1 VTHRKAGKERQL
13 AHRRGGRGSS
23 INHSILS
30 ELKYREIHFEG
41 CKKKSFAL
49 HSGCRKTCSDVYQHS
64 GYFKIAMGK
73 NYVDLPPVWLL
84 VRPQQHGFDRWLFKF
99 FVFQQRKYCNQ
110 ETLFLIWPTQ
120 HVEESNDVTVLKMVY
135 APLKMFSIW
144 D

>member
-49 HSGCRKTCSDVYQHS
+49 HSG
-64 GYFKIAMGK
+64 YFKIAMGK

-84 VRPQQHGFDRWLFKF
+84 ARQQQHGFDQWLFK
-99 FVFQQRKYCNQ
+99 V
-110 ETLFLIWPTQ
+110 
-120 HVEESNDVTVLKMVY
+120 
-135 APLKMFSIW
+135 PLCSTA
-144 D
+144 